1 MIKLFRRIRQQLLSE
16 NKISKYGFYAI
27 GEIILVVIGILI
39 ALQINNWNETN
50 KLIQKEQVILES
62 LILELNDIQLEL
74 NTTTS
79 RNSVYYNLN
88 VKIVDSIKKNH
99 VKFKETD
106 LASAL
111 NYRAYT
117 IRNPVL
123 KDLLGSDSK
132 LPTVPESLLRELRIL
147 NKTMEEANKFEYYLD
162 ALWNDKTTA
171 FFITSGISFDGTRP
185 ENEFVTLDE
194 LALAGYSERQ
204 LISILDISRDLLKGW
219 TEKQNL
225 ASEQTLTI
233 VQELQK
239 IKEK

>member
-1 MIKLFRRIRQQLLSE
+1 METGKTG
-16 NKISKYGFYAI
+16 KYLKYAI

-39 ALQINNWNETN
+39 ALQINNWNETK
-50 KLIQKEQVILES
+50 KLIQKEQVIIES
-62 LILELNDIQLEL
+62 LILELGDIKLEL

-88 VKIVDSIKKNH
+88 TKIVDSIKKNH
-99 VKFKETD
+99 VQFKETD

-123 KDLLGSDSK
+123 KDILGSDSK
-132 LPTVPESLLRELRIL
+132 LPTVRESLLRQLRAL
-147 NKTMEEANKFEYYLD
+147 DKTLEEANKFEYYLD

-185 ENEFVTLDE
+185 ENELVTLDE
-194 LALAGYSERQ
+194 LALAGYSIRQ
-204 LISILDISRDLLKGW
+204 LISILDISRDLLKSW

-233 VQELQK
+233 LKELQN